1 VVCGPTPAPTTNNKE
16 KIKSRMMHRLTHR
29 NLLKQQSSSHRILYR
44 ELNNQKKA
52 YAGNGVLGIVREDF
66 SIWERRSPLCPHH
79 VTDLTKQ
86 GLVNVVIAIFLV
98 IYRL

>member
-1 VVCGPTPAPTTNNKE
+1 
-16 KIKSRMMHRLTHR
+16 MFHRLNHSQNLIKLHSSTTSTSRHR
-29 NLLKQQSSSHRILYR
+29 LLYR
-44 ELNNQKKA
+44 ELSNKIKP

-86 GLVNVVIAIFLV
+86 GLWRV
-98 IYRL
+98 